1 MKKIALTLL
10 AAIFGFQV
18 FAQQIQQVPLI
29 EVEGFAERLISPD
42 EAVFNIMLEEKG
54 MKVSDATKILNNK
67 TQRLADLLKK
77 AKIKDYKLIADN
89 YSVDINR
96 IYRSGVS
103 RDSGYVARQTLRIVT
118 GSKNEDLQKI
128 AEAIQESGD
137 MSFNLSFQVSETAQK
152 SLENSLLTDALRNAQ
167 SRALLIAET
176 LGIRNIS
183 VYHVSVD
190 SPPSP
195 VPMFRIMA
203 DQASE
208 QSQIKLAPDSQKIN
222 RRVYVKYTY

>member
-152 SLENSLLTDALRNAQ
+152 SLENSLLTD
-167 SRALLIAET
+167 
-176 LGIRNIS
+176 
-183 VYHVSVD
+183 
-190 SPPSP
+190 
-195 VPMFRIMA
+195 
-203 DQASE
+203 
-208 QSQIKLAPDSQKIN
+208 
-222 RRVYVKYTY
+222 

>member
-77 AKIKDYKLIADN
+77 AKIKDY
-89 YSVDINR
+89 
-96 IYRSGVS
+96 
-103 RDSGYVARQTLRIVT
+103 
-118 GSKNEDLQKI
+118 
-128 AEAIQESGD
+128 
-137 MSFNLSFQVSETAQK
+137 
-152 SLENSLLTDALRNAQ
+152 
-167 SRALLIAET
+167 
-176 LGIRNIS
+176 
-183 VYHVSVD
+183 
-190 SPPSP
+190 
-195 VPMFRIMA
+195 
-203 DQASE
+203 
-208 QSQIKLAPDSQKIN
+208 
-222 RRVYVKYTY
+222 

>member
-1 MKKIALTLL
+1 M
-10 AAIFGFQV
+10 
-18 FAQQIQQVPLI
+18 
-29 EVEGFAERLISPD
+29 
-42 EAVFNIMLEEKG
+42 
-54 MKVSDATKILNNK
+54 
-67 TQRLADLLKK
+67 
-77 AKIKDYKLIADN
+77 
-89 YSVDINR
+89 
-96 IYRSGVS
+96 
-103 RDSGYVARQTLRIVT
+103 
-118 GSKNEDLQKI
+118 QKI

-195 VPMFRIMA
+195 GPMFRIMA